1 MFRAP
6 GAMRSQD
13 SPQWISREKN
23 DRLTIPKGSA
33 SLWRLTGS
41 PFTLRT
47 RPSVAVSNTLCSS
60 PEPDGGLKANFSPCG
75 TRWRLPPSGD
85 RRLRP
90 APYLWPRPV
99 GGVVN
104 LVGVTPERHSVRRR
118 PVLYRILPCSAWLRN
133 LPLLPCLW
141 GPASSWPGAPIHLI
155 IPHTPRRSKAMTRRS
170 LPAQQKAAITD
181 LQNES
186 SKRKAE
192 GADPADTQPISLKP
206 ANGI

>member
-1 MFRAP
+1 MDAEKTWPRSLPALGPRSTHTRSPTATRHDTTHSRASASLWGLIPGDAEPFRPAP
-6 GAMRSQD
+6 
-13 SPQWISREKN
+13 SPAGNSTRDRIGCSGLPVPCGHRIVLSGYRVRKH

-60 PEPDGGLKANFSPCG
+60 PEPEGGLKANFSPCG

-118 PVLYRILPCSAWLRN
+118 PVLY
-133 LPLLPCLW
+133 
-141 GPASSWPGAPIHLI
+141 
-155 IPHTPRRSKAMTRRS
+155 
-170 LPAQQKAAITD
+170 
-181 LQNES
+181 
-186 SKRKAE
+186 
-192 GADPADTQPISLKP
+192 
-206 ANGI
+206 

>member
-1 MFRAP
+1 
-6 GAMRSQD
+6 MR
-13 SPQWISREKN
+13 KH

-60 PEPDGGLKANFSPCG
+60 PEPEGGLKANFSPCG

-141 GPASSWPGAPIHLI
+141 GPASSWPGAPNSSDHPTYATSIKGYD
-155 IPHTPRRSKAMTRRS
+155 KALTS
-170 LPAQQKAAITD
+170 AQQRAAITD
-181 LQNES
+181 LQNKS